1 MEAIMNS
8 TWAIFMLAGAIGT
21 TAFAQQTGND
31 SSVKTSQDKAAN
43 AKKPGKQN
51 CAGMQGGVDASGGE
65 SVEAQAKSS
74 KATTANSANCG
85 KHNGKAA
92 TPEAAP
98 TTPHPEIKD
107 PVRGSPRH

>member
-1 MEAIMNS
+1 MNS

-21 TAFAQQTGND
+21 TAFAQQTETD
-31 SSVKTSQDKAAN
+31 PLVKTSQDKAVKT
-43 AKKPGKQN
+43 KKSSHKD
-51 CAGMQGGVDASGGE
+51 CTGMQGGVDASGGE

-74 KATTANSANCG
+74 KTSAANSANCG

-98 TTPHPEIKD
+98 TTPHPEVKK
-107 PVRGSPRH
+107 